1 MSNAL
6 FHASTGFALGGLVL
20 SVTDEMGPMAFL
32 TAIIS
37 VLIDM
42 DALISPD
49 RDHERMFHSSYLPL
63 ALVPLCIASAFLPDI
78 GPVPVMAM
86 TAFASHLSL
95 DVLRGEQMPPR
106 DRVLQRLPLQW
117 MERPKMARALE
128 LLSLPASLVLI
139 ML

>member
-63 ALVPLCIASAFLPDI
+63 ALVPLCIASAFLTDL
-78 GPVPVMAM
+78 GPVPVLVMA
-86 TAFASHLSL
+86 AFASHLSL
-95 DVLRGEQMPPR
+95 DVLCGEQMPPR